1 MADLHE
7 IEKHLKEFENIL
19 REFYRQNPVHHA
31 NTLIK
36 KRADEFN
43 DWIKRNVSELEA
55 KHLELQR
62 LIESTDTLEAKIT
75 DMDQKLEQLQSDVG
89 DSSSISRYRHLA
101 AERNSLAQKYNK
113 LVQECEQNN
122 DLYNQNVNE
131 FNQEQEKHRTDI
143 EEFQRNLAEKVEEY
157 NKWIKEDGPL
167 QFFNQVNILYATLI
181 QEIRRDKCYELEGH
195 LDRLRHI
202 RRELG
207 EHTKTKHDR
216 SKQGGHIVRATL
228 CQSEEC
234 YFVVSKASMTS
245 ITPEMVDILGIRQHV
260 GEEVEIRLA
269 DASKT
274 KKPQLVIPKITVNEF
289 EADYVKAVVIQAS
302 EEGVDGCIGYS
313 FLNKFD
319 YVIDNKGLL
328 LKPLQPVRGDIRFDV
343 FICHKSDDFSAA
355 SEVFDL
361 LTESG
366 YRPFLSEVSLAEC
379 GTTDYQKAIDAALEG
394 TEHLVL
400 VASSCS
406 NIETPWVEA
415 EWRSFESLKR
425 SGKKHGNIVPVVCGD
440 ITVDELPLALSR
452 YQILSMDDP
461 NWKVA
466 IINYLPRS

>member
-7 IEKHLKEFENIL
+7 IEKHLKEFENIM
-19 REFYRQNPVHHA
+19 REFFRRNPVDHA
-31 NTLIK
+31 NALIK
-36 KRADEFN
+36 ERADQLN

-55 KHLELQR
+55 RQSELQR
-62 LIESTDTLEAKIT
+62 QIESTDTLEAKIT
-75 DMDQKLEQLQSDVG
+75 DMDQKLEQLKSNVG
-89 DSSSISRYRHLA
+89 DSDSISRYRNLA
-101 AERNSLAQKYNK
+101 DERNSLAQKYNK

-122 DLYNQNVNE
+122 DLYNRKVNE
-131 FNQEQEKHRTDI
+131 FNQEQENRRADM
-143 EEFQRNLAEKVEEY
+143 EEFQRNLAEKVEQY
-157 NKWIKEDGPL
+157 NKWIKDDGPL

-181 QEIRRDKCYELEGH
+181 QEIRRDKRYELEGH
-195 LDRLRHI
+195 IDRLKNI

-207 EHTKTKHDR
+207 EHTKTRHDR
-216 SKQGGHIVRATL
+216 SRQGGHIIQATL

-274 KKPQLVIPKITVNEF
+274 RKPQLVIPKIIVNEF
-289 EADYVKAVVIQAS
+289 GADYVKAVVIQAS

-319 YVIDNKGLL
+319 HVIDNKGLL
-328 LKPLQPVRGDIRFDV
+328 LKPLQPIGKDIRFDV

-355 SEVFDL
+355 REVFNL
-361 LTESG
+361 LTEKG

-400 VASSCS
+400 VASSYS

-425 SGKKHGNIVPVVCGD
+425 SGKKHGNIVPVVCGE
-440 ITVDELPLALSR
+440 IAVNELPLALSR
-452 YQILSMDDP
+452 YQVLSMDDP
-461 NWKVA
+461 DWKVA
-466 IINYLPRS
+466 IIKYLPR